1 MAAGHPPRPPKPSHG
16 FKSVDQNPRR
26 QPAEQNERRS
36 RSPAVR
42 NPGRERAD
50 SLRRQLALAHTGGSR
65 HSGAIRETGS
75 GGLDPAVIHAAHV
88 PREAMPPASAGL
100 QIQHSDL
107 GVRMLVFEVFRG
119 LDRDGLIIAVRLAV
133 NGSPAGVIRLD
144 HCL

>member
-1 MAAGHPPRPPKPSHG
+1 MNGGPEAWRFVIPTGNVPTACGGNSH
-16 FKSVDQNPRR
+16 S
-26 QPAEQNERRS
+26 PAE
-36 RSPAVR
+36 
-42 NPGRERAD
+42 
-50 SLRRQLALAHTGGSR
+50 GSR

-107 GVRMLVFEVFRG
+107 GARMLVFEVFRG